1 MSFFPAPL
9 WTSPAIQE
17 RILLQPGGAML
28 KSHIAGT
35 LVNPTAK
42 AGRGTIRRQAVE
54 ISGSGFSTG
63 DSGA

>member
-35 LVNPTAK
+35 LVNPTAE

-54 ISGSGFSTG
+54 TPGPAYSTG

>member
-1 MSFFPAPL
+1 MSFFPGAAL
-9 WTSPAIQE
+9 DISGIQD

-35 LVNPTAK
+35 LVNPTPI
-42 AGRGTIRRQAVE
+42 AGRGTIRGQAAE
-54 ISGSGFSTG
+54 TPDSGFSTG